1 MSAGSH
7 DTRRVLVLNGPNLGR
22 LGKREPGIYGTASY
36 EDLVKL
42 CQSAGAA
49 LGFDVEVRQTDSEGE
64 LIGWVHEAADE
75 ALPLILNAAAFTHY
89 SYALMDALKMRTAP
103 LIEVH
108 ISNVSARVSAAE
120 PFRATSVVTPVADG
134 VIAGFG
140 FMSYELAL
148 RAVAGLLE
156 RLWSSW
162 SVSWGR
168 ARRPSGTSSRRS
180 WACRS
185 WTATW

>member
-1 MSAGSH
+1 VTAGQ
-7 DTRRVLVLNGPNLGR
+7 DTQRVLVLNGPNLGR

-42 CQSAGAA
+42 CESAGAG
-49 LGFDVEVRQTDSEGE
+49 LGFDVEVRQTNSEAE

-108 ISNVSARVSAAE
+108 ISNVVARAAAE

-140 FMSYELAL
+140 FLSYELAL

-162 SVSWGR
+162 SVLWGR
-168 ARRPSGTSSRRS
+168 ARRPSAISSRRS
-180 WACRS
+180 LACRS
-185 WTATW
+185 

>member
-1 MSAGSH
+1 VTAGRH
-7 DTRRVLVLNGPNLGR
+7 DARRVLVLNGPNLGR

-36 EDLVKL
+36 QDLVEL
-42 CQSAGAA
+42 CQSAGAGF
-49 LGFDVEVRQTDSEGE
+49 GFDVDVRQTDSEGE

-89 SYALMDALKMRTAP
+89 SYALQDALKMRTAP

-108 ISNVSARVSAAE
+108 ISNVGARAGAE
-120 PFRATSVVTPVADG
+120 PFRHTSVVTPVADG

-140 FMSYELAL
+140 FLSYELAL

-168 ARRPSGTSSRRS
+168 ARRPSGISSPRS